1 MFSSRLRLDPGRYP
15 RESTYIHSLQCL
27 SFARFFKHLHS
38 ECDCSEQYLVSF
50 HGQKIHWAIENAR
63 FIYNG

>member
-15 RESTYIHSLQCL
+15 RESVRTQSSVLILCTFLQNTSTPIAIAANCTWSL
-27 SFARFFKHLHS
+27 SMDKKSTGRSK
-38 ECDCSEQYLVSF
+38 
-50 HGQKIHWAIENAR
+50 NAR